1 MVFLPWRMPY
11 NDEQFRELVARVGA
25 FYITQKK
32 MRKAQDT
39 IETALTNGSSINDPR
54 RRAYLAAVQQYFSEF
69 EREAR
74 KQLKFVDKRLEDVSQ
89 VQFNLTAER
98 NVAVRRIEATQQVL
112 YALSTLHDAKS

>member
-11 NDEQFRELVARVGA
+11 NERRFRELVGRVGA

-39 IETALTNGSSINDPR
+39 IETALQNGSIVNDSQQ
-54 RRAYLAAVQQYFSEF
+54 RAYLQVVQQYFSQF

-74 KQLKFVDKRLEDVSQ
+74 KQLKFVDKRLENVSQ
-89 VQFNLTAER
+89 VHFNLTAER
-98 NVAVRRIEATQQVL
+98 NVAVRRIEATQEVL
-112 YALSTLHDAKS
+112 TQLTSLESP